1 MKNVDYIVVGLG
13 LSGLSITEHLIK
25 NNQSIVVFDQPT
37 ISASKV
43 AGGMYNPV
51 ILKRFTLA
59 WNAQEQLDVSNDF
72 YNSIAEKLN
81 ILIDQKLN
89 VYRRFNSVEE
99 QNNWFT
105 AMDKPGL
112 ERFLSPEITKIINP
126 KIKGEHGFGLVQKAG
141 LVNTTY
147 LLETYTT
154 YLQSVDSLIEETFD
168 YDALDISPDNVTYKG
183 ISAKGI
189 IFCEG
194 FGVMKN
200 PYFSDIDIRGNKGE
214 YMIIESESLQLDA
227 AVKSNVFIIPL
238 GNNLYK
244 VGASY
249 DRDDLTYL
257 PTTEKQ
263 EELIN
268 QLEKLTDVSYR
279 IIDQIVGIRPTT
291 KDRRPYI
298 GNHTSHTNLFICN
311 GLGSRGVMTAPVV
324 GKALVDYII
333 DGKPI
338 PNDINIKRHA

>member
-13 LSGLSITEHLIK
+13 LSGLSVAEHLIK
-25 NNQSIVVFDQPT
+25 NNKTLVVFDQPT

-72 YNSIAEKLN
+72 YNSLAEKLN

-112 ERFLSPEITKIINP
+112 DRFLNPEITKIINP
-126 KIKGEHGFGLVQKAG
+126 KIKGEHGFGLVQEAG
-141 LVNTTY
+141 LINTTY

-154 YLQSVDSLIEETFD
+154 YLQSLDSLIEETFD
-168 YDALDISPDNVTYKG
+168 YDALDISPGNVTYKG

-214 YMIIESESLQLDA
+214 YIIIESESLQLEA

-279 IIDQIVGIRPTT
+279 IIDQIAGIRPTT

-338 PNDINIKRHA
+338 PNDIDIERHA